1 MLSST
6 LLVNLPELG
15 ALTHK
20 QISSLVGVAPL
31 NRDSGKKR
39 GQRMIWGGRA
49 QVRATLYMATL
60 ASTRYNP
67 IIKTFYERLCAKGK
81 LKKVALTACMHKLLI
96 ILNAM
101 AKTGV
106 PWRPDVAE
114 KA

>member
-1 MLSST
+1 
-6 LLVNLPELG
+6 
-15 ALTHK
+15 
-20 QISSLVGVAPL
+20 
-31 NRDSGKKR
+31 
-39 GQRMIWGGRA
+39 
-49 QVRATLYMATL
+49 MATL

-114 KA
+114 EA